1 MKEVCLKHIDLRN
14 KSGFQ
19 SASCQ
24 LFESHQSTDT
34 SSSTAAEL
42 VGSDTMCN
50 LRLTNEVGRKKSD
63 FPCQL
68 LDSRAHGIVKETKT
82 KYSS

>member
-24 LFESHQSTDT
+24 LFESYQ
-34 SSSTAAEL
+34 STAAEL